1 MDNILYTFKVYNRRI
16 KATFIV
22 VSLSIFLCFSILRVI
37 GYMLGRPDSTVIDTL
52 FVGLPLGVFIFLWI
66 YGKYRMFGFE
76 WQLCNQGLRI
86 LRNGQEIRFIP
97 WKDITDIEDDYKI
110 IDGRDSKKFTITL
123 PPTVRK
129 SMIEKIYELK
139 RQL

>member
-1 MDNILYTFKVYNRRI
+1 MDNVLYTFKVHDRKI

-37 GYMLGRPDSTVIDTL
+37 GHMLGRPDSTVIDTL

-76 WQLCNQGLRI
+76 WQLCDQGLRI
-86 LRNGQEIRFIP
+86 LRYGQEIRFIP
-97 WKDITDIEDDYKI
+97 WKDIADTEN
-110 IDGRDSKKFTITL
+110 G
-123 PPTVRK
+123 
-129 SMIEKIYELK
+129 
-139 RQL
+139 